1 MWFSHL
7 LMCPFSIQSQFNSA
21 KLQIVKLIKE
31 PTIQQR
37 IRFGFWKMVES
48 QICQY
53 QDIVVIMVSNRQSAS
68 IRYSL
73 RAILL
78 LDSKPCHFNH
88 AILVGHTTWKLQLD
102 SKITAVFHTL
112 QLLGWNHPQLFP
124 FLLTEYWALPSDQI
138 ALPITRYGYMSR
150 EEKHENIPSSKSMRE
165 FSGFSSIT
173 EKVRIGLS
181 VNQSVTILKGKS
193 VKNLFHMINRHLLI
207 RFRWQS
213 IYF

>member
-53 QDIVVIMVSNRQSAS
+53 QDIAVIMVSNRQSAS

-150 EEKHENIPSSKSMRE
+150 EEKLKIFPPQNPWESSLDFRALQKRSE
-165 FSGFSSIT
+165 
-173 EKVRIGLS
+173 S
-181 VNQSVTILKGKS
+181 VSQ
-193 VKNLFHMINRHLLI
+193 
-207 RFRWQS
+207 
-213 IYF
+213 